1 MISALFKKQK
11 GLRNAANQFFQM
23 EAAGGILLIIAAI
36 FAVIVANSPLYSFYQ
51 YFLEDV
57 NLTVGFSSHDGLTAI
72 ALSKPILLWIND
84 GLMAIFFFLVG
95 LEIKREVLEG
105 ELSSRPRALLPA
117 LAAIGGMVV
126 PALIYYYTNQ
136 DNPAAISGWAIPA
149 ATDIAFALG
158 VLALLGSRAPVAL
171 KILLTAIAIIDDL
184 GAIVIIALFYTDTIE
199 IIPLYLAGAALV
211 GLFAVNRL
219 RVESVTPYILLGF
232 ILWFVVLKSGVHATL
247 AGVATAFFI
256 PLACPKHP
264 NHSPLKQLEH
274 DLHPWIAF
282 LVLPLFAFANAGVSF
297 EGITWDDIVN
307 PVTLGIAKGLF
318 FGKQL
323 GVFAM
328 IVLAVLC
335 RLSPKPQGTTWLQL
349 YAVSLLCGVG
359 FTMSLFVGELAFD
372 TREYAESVRMGVIMG
387 SVAAAILGYVILRY
401 APQPKVQKKKK

>member
-1 MISALFKKQK
+1 M
-11 GLRNAANQFFQM
+11 
-23 EAAGGILLIIAAI
+23 
-36 FAVIVANSPLYSFYQ
+36 
-51 YFLEDV
+51 
-57 NLTVGFSSHDGLTAI
+57 
-72 ALSKPILLWIND
+72 
-84 GLMAIFFFLVG
+84 
-95 LEIKREVLEG
+95 
-105 ELSSRPRALLPA
+105 
-117 LAAIGGMVV
+117 
-126 PALIYYYTNQ
+126 
-136 DNPAAISGWAIPA
+136 
-149 ATDIAFALG
+149 
-158 VLALLGSRAPVAL
+158 AL